1 VSAPTAPPAAA
12 SASFAERQRAADVPL
27 TGADAF
33 LRAFDG
39 ECRRYGGASH
49 LSQLVLRLGPGLDV
63 GRFRAAVDDVARA
76 HPILRAPVVRHFGAP
91 FPVYRT
97 TAPSAALPASTV
109 HPVETPRLIP
119 ASDAH
124 PALVPAS
131 PLPALFGAR
140 VNEVLR
146 IERGELLRFDLAPRE
161 DGGCDLAMTWAHL
174 LFDGAGSEHFVA
186 LLARCGGGA
195 ARADALG
202 ADEGGGPGLD
212 ETAGAAWRAMRAKSE
227 RARVW
232 QRRMKALAATPPHSL
247 GGRLARTRQAT
258 RYERLSLRGDASERF
273 LARAKEKAGALTPV
287 LFPLAASMRAHAA
300 VFAARGAAPG
310 AFLVPVVANARPK
323 GAAPGAEAIFRTHVA
338 MLWFRATAGETG
350 DLDAL
355 VRTLRAQRTELLKHR
370 FLEDGLAALDVARV
384 APKRA
389 YAFAVRRILGG
400 ELASFFFAYT
410 GDFLPRTR
418 TFFGAPIEDGFH
430 VPGLPASPG
439 SALVFS
445 QREGR
450 LGISHVWQDG
460 TIDAAERA
468 LLRRTLLADLLGE
481 EASP

>member
-1 VSAPTAPPAAA
+1 VSAPAAPSGAA
-12 SASFAERQRAADVPL
+12 SVSFAARQRAADVPL

-49 LSQLVLRLGPGLDV
+49 LSQLVLRLGPGFHLA
-63 GRFRAAVDDVARA
+63 RFRAVVDDVARA

-97 TAPSAALPASTV
+97 TAPSPALPAVTA
-109 HPVETPRLIP
+109 HPGETPRLMP
-119 ASDAH
+119 RAEPD

-131 PLPALFGAR
+131 PLPALFETR
-140 VNEVLR
+140 MNETLR
-146 IERGELLRFDLAPRE
+146 IERGELLRFDLVPRA
-161 DGGCDLAMTWAHL
+161 DGGCDLALTWAHL

-186 LLARCGGGA
+186 FLARCGDGA

-202 ADEGGGPGLD
+202 AEAAGGPGLD
-212 ETAGAAWRAMRAKSE
+212 ESASAAWRALRAKSE

-232 QRRMKALAATPPHSL
+232 QRAMKALAALPPHSL
-247 GGRLARTRQAT
+247 GGRLARRRQAT
-258 RYERLSLRGDASERF
+258 RYERLGLRADASERF
-273 LARAKEKAGALTPV
+273 LARAKEKAGALTPA

-300 VFAARGAAPG
+300 VVAARGVAPG
-310 AFLVPVVANARPK
+310 VFLVPVVANARPK

-338 MLWFRATAGETG
+338 MLWFRAGVDETG
-350 DLDAL
+350 DLDTL
-355 VRTLRAQRTELLKHR
+355 VRSLRAQRAELLKRR

-418 TFFGAPIEDGFH
+418 SFFGGPIEDGFH

-445 QREGR
+445 LREGR

-460 TIDAAERA
+460 TIADGERA
-468 LLRRTLLADLLGE
+468 LLRRTLLADLLGDE
-481 EASP
+481 GAA